1 MSESTTPTAN
11 IYNNADSHAGDQAV
25 ALERIARLLRDADTA
40 MLTTVSEDGLLDSR
54 PMAIT
59 PGSFDGDLWLFAD
72 ESSVEAADIAARPQ
86 VNVSFS
92 MPSRGDFL
100 SFAGDATLVRDPDRA
115 RDLWDER
122 LAAWFIDGIDTPGLL
137 LIRVD
142 VRRAEY
148 WDGPGT
154 GVLPLIGSVR
164 AALTRS
170 ADDPLLDT
178 EHGEIQL

>member
-1 MSESTTPTAN
+1 MSESATPAQGQN
-11 IYNNADSHAGDQAV
+11 HAA
-25 ALERIARLLRDADTA
+25 ALERITHLLSDADTA
-40 MLTTVSEDGLLDSR
+40 MLTTVADDGLLDSR
-54 PMAIT
+54 PMAFT
-59 PGSFDGDLWLFAD
+59 PGAFDGDLWLFAD
-72 ESSVEAADIAARPQ
+72 ESSIEAADIAVRSS

-92 MPSRGDFL
+92 VPARGDFL
-100 SFAGDATLVRDPDRA
+100 SFAGDASLVRDPARA

-122 LAAWFIDGIDTPGLL
+122 LDAWFVDGAETQGLV

-148 WDGPGT
+148 WKGPGT
-154 GVLPLIGSVR
+154 GVLSLFGSVR

-178 EHGEIQL
+178 EHGHIEL